1 MASAPSCEPEEGVK
15 YPIKVE
21 YCPFNGLPYEVKS
34 VKYLVF
40 GLGYSL
46 SKLNSFQLNFQ
57 YLEYYPDYADCK
69 KWMEESMPDRYEFVT
84 M

>member
-21 YCPFNGLPYEVKS
+21 YCPFNGLPYEVKLV
-34 VKYLVF
+34 VKNLVF
-40 GLGYSL
+40 GLGYS
-46 SKLNSFQLNFQ
+46 SSLNLQ